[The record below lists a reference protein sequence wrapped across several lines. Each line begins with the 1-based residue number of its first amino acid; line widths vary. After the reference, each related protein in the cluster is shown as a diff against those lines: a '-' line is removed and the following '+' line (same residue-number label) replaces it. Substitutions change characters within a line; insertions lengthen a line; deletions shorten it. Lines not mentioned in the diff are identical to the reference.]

1 MSKMIQNKPTI
12 ETQDKIGIKIESH
25 LWYGTFKILEYIL
38 RFKRCLNNQPAK
50 HKKRKA
56 LFDG

>member
-12 ETQDKIGIKIESH
+12 ETQDKIGIKTESH
-25 LWYGTFKILEYIL
+25 LWYGSFKCWNTFDILMM
-38 RFKRCLNNQPAK
+38 LNHQ
-50 HKKRKA
+50 HTEHQKRKS